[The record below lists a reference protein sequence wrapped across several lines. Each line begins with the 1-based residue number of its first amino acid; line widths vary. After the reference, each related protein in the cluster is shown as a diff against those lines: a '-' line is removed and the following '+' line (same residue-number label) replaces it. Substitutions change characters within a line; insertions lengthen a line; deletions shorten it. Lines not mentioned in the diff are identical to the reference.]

1 MKFKSLLL
9 IFLSGWFFHLQAQD
23 GTILPR
29 SNPSSQLVASSKILD
44 FISAVE
50 NSKHEMH
57 SLMVLRNENVIA
69 EGWWTPYAP
78 TLKHTLYSTSKSFTA
93 TAVGFAVQENL
104 LKVEDRVIDYFPESL
119 PDSISPNLAAL
130 RIHHLLS
137 MSVGHEPEYTT
148 QVVTS
153 DDWVKTFLSQP
164 IAHAPGSKFLYNTA
178 ATYILA
184 ALVERVSGDGLVE
197 YLTPRLFDPLGISGV
212 DWEVDPKGI
221 ATGGYGLRVKTEDM
235 AKLGQLFLQEGNWQ
249 GKQLI
254 SPDWIEAAS
263 SVQVIQDPTAPAER
277 VDASD
282 WLQGYGYQMWRSR
295 HDSYRADGAFGQYI
309 LVLPKLDAVIAI
321 TSETSSM
328 QGLIDLVWEHILPAF
343 DGEVSERDDQKLKE
357 VLGRLVI
364 HPMKG
369 VKNSTM
375 EVSLSENRY
384 GFEGKVQELEVTFK
398 NDKCDVILVEEGE
411 MFRFTFGRE
420 FWVAGMTE
428 RKGPYLVAR
437 AKGALEGLAPFQV
450 NGSFTWE
457 DKDTLILQL
466 NYTESPHTETFRIVF
481 EGETAKMTRQSIINS
496 RANEQPIPI
505 QGKLLLEKVNSF

>member
-1 MKFKSLLL
+1 MKFNSLLF
-9 IFLSGWFFHLQAQD
+9 IFLSGCFFHLQAQD
-23 GTILPR
+23 GTSLPR
-29 SNPSSQLVASSKILD
+29 SGPSSQLVASSNLLD

-50 NSKHEMH
+50 DSSHEMH
-57 SLMVLRNENVIA
+57 SLMVLRNGNVVA

-78 TLKHTLYSTSKSFTA
+78 TLKHTLYSTSKTFTA

-119 PDSISPNLAAL
+119 PDSISPNLSAL
-130 RIHHLLS
+130 RIKHLLS

-164 IAHAPGSKFLYNTA
+164 ITHAPGSKFLYNTA

-184 ALVERVSGDGLVE
+184 ALVERVSRERLVE

-235 AKLGQLFLQEGNWQ
+235 AKLGQLFLQEGSWH

-254 SPDWIEAAS
+254 SPNWIEAAS
-263 SVQVIQDPTAPAER
+263 SSQIIQDPTAPAER

-309 LVLPKLDAVIAI
+309 LVLPRMDAVIAI
-321 TSETSSM
+321 TSETSNM
-328 QGLIDLVWEHILPAF
+328 QGLIDLVWEHLLPAF
-343 DGEVSERDDQKLKE
+343 DGEVSNEDDQKLKG
-357 VLGRLVI
+357 VLSDLAIR
-364 HPMKG
+364 PKEG
-369 VKNSTM
+369 VANSKV
-375 EVSLSENRY
+375 ELSLSGNRY
-384 GFEGKVQELEVTFK
+384 GFEGKVQELEFTFK
-398 NDKCDVILVEEGE
+398 NDKCEVFLVEDGE
-411 MFRFTFGRE
+411 TFRFTLGRE
-420 FWVAGMTE
+420 SWVGGTTD

-437 AKGALEGLAPFQV
+437 AKGAQEGLAPFKV
-450 NGSFTWE
+450 NGSYTWE
-457 DKDTLILQL
+457 DTDTLILQL
-466 NYTESPHTETFRIVF
+466 NYTESPHTETFKIIF
-481 EGETAKMTRQSIINS
+481 EGEGAEMTQQSIINS
-496 RANEQPIPI
+496 RANEEPIPI
-505 QGKLLLEKVNSF
+505 HGKLILETVNSF